1 MQVVECIDMLYYIV
15 NLSDVIGM
23 LIGFVDF
30 DWMMFGMYGGE
41 LIIVV
46 GCLLMGKIVFLMNI
60 GEYVVVEYGLLVVV
74 FLMEMLGIQ
83 FVMCMFGLIGWFDQ
97 YWMCM
102 GCLMDE
108 DWLKLMYVVQKMSEV
123 QFFIDE
129 MGGLNLMELC
139 LCVWCLVW

>member
-74 FLMEMLGIQ
+74 FLMEMLGI
-83 FVMCMFGLIGWFDQ
+83 
-97 YWMCM
+97 
-102 GCLMDE
+102 
-108 DWLKLMYVVQKMSEV
+108 
-123 QFFIDE
+123 
-129 MGGLNLMELC
+129 
-139 LCVWCLVW
+139 